1 MPPIFLIVGAPAT
14 GKSTASR
21 ALAAKYPKSIAI
33 CVDDLRA
40 MVVSG
45 MVNPSQSWG
54 SALTEQLQLARKCVT
69 EMAKRYHAAGFVVVI
84 DDFYDPYTQLS
95 EYSDLFGMDEV
106 RRVVLYPEQRKAH
119 AQNLK
124 RSGPGQTHDYL
135 TGGII
140 FIYNSLNDDAVG
152 LRQRGWH
159 MLDTTEDAVEDTVA
173 RLQALVS

>member
-69 EMAKRYHAAGFVVVI
+69 EMAKRYHAAGFAVVI

-106 RRVVLYPEQRKAH
+106 RRA
-119 AQNLK
+119 
-124 RSGPGQTHDYL
+124 
-135 TGGII
+135 GGICWI
-140 FIYNSLNDDAVG
+140 QQRTPSRTQSPVCRRWFPETPAHRSPALNN
-152 LRQRGWH
+152 
-159 MLDTTEDAVEDTVA
+159 
-173 RLQALVS
+173 